1 VRHHV
6 RVTPTAITL
15 LLTSLAALVVVLT
28 RMRMLKEEKVAGM
41 TSVSTRV
48 VNLHT
53 VCGVAALGLW
63 VAMFVTGNRT
73 LGVVALPLWWVTAAA
88 GLLILV
94 RWLPARGRHSSGPV
108 ADAWG
113 DGPGLS
119 ILAHVGM
126 LVGVLIFS
134 VYLGLDKIP

>member
-1 VRHHV
+1 MRHHAC
-6 RVTPTAITL
+6 VTPTKITL
-15 LLTSLAALVVVLT
+15 LLTALAALVVVLT
-28 RMRMLKEEKVAGM
+28 RMRMVKEKAAGR
-41 TSVSTRV
+41 TSVSNRV
-48 VNLHT
+48 VNVHT
-53 VCGVAALGLW
+53 GCGVLAIGLW
-63 VAMFVTGNRT
+63 VAMFVTEDRT
-73 LGVVALPLWWVTAAA
+73 LGAVALPLWWLTVVA

-119 ILAHVGM
+119 ILAHVGL

-134 VYLGLDKIP
+134 AYLGLDKIP

>member
-1 VRHHV
+1 M
-6 RVTPTAITL
+6 TPTQITL
-15 LLTSLAALVVVLT
+15 LLTGLAALVVVLT
-28 RMRMLKEEKVAGM
+28 RVRMVKEERVAGR

-53 VCGVAALGLW
+53 LCGVVAIGLW
-63 VAMFVTGNRT
+63 VAMFVTEDRS
-73 LGVVALPLWWVTAAA
+73 LGVYALPLWWVTVVA

-126 LVGVLIFS
+126 LVGVVIFS
-134 VYLGLDKIP
+134 VYLGLDRIP

>member
-1 VRHHV
+1 MSCVS
-6 RVTPTAITL
+6 PTLITL
-15 LLTSLAALVVVLT
+15 LLTALAALVVVLT
-28 RMRMLKEEKVAGM
+28 RARMMKEEKVAGM

-48 VNLHT
+48 VNVHT
-53 VCGVAALGLW
+53 ICGVAAIALW
-63 VAMFVTGNRT
+63 VAMFVLGDRT
-73 LGVVALPLWWVTAAA
+73 LGAVALPLWWITVVA
-88 GLLILV
+88 GLAILV

-126 LVGVLIFS
+126 LVGVVIFS
-134 VYLGLDKIP
+134 VYLLLDKIP

>member
-1 VRHHV
+1 MS
-6 RVTPTAITL
+6 PSLITL
-15 LLTSLAALVVVLT
+15 LLTGLAALVVVLT
-28 RMRMLKEEKVAGM
+28 RMRMVKEGRTAAGR
-41 TSVSTRV
+41 TSVSTRL

-53 VCGVAALGLW
+53 LGGVLAIGLW
-63 VAMFVTGNRT
+63 VAMFVTGDRR
-73 LGVVALPLWWVTAAA
+73 LGAAALPLWWVTVVA

-119 ILAHVGM
+119 ILAHVGL
-126 LVGVLIFS
+126 LVGVVIFS
-134 VYLGLDKIP
+134 VYLLLDKIP

>member
-1 VRHHV
+1 M
-6 RVTPTAITL
+6 TPTAITV
-15 LLTSLAALVVVLT
+15 LLTGLAALVVVLT
-28 RMRMLKEEKVAGM
+28 RVRMIKEEKAAGM

-53 VCGVAALGLW
+53 LCGVGALGLW
-63 VAMFVTGNRT
+63 VAMLATEDRT
-73 LGVVALPLWWVTAAA
+73 LGLVALPLWWATVAA

-119 ILAHVGM
+119 ILAHVGL
-126 LVGVLIFS
+126 LVGALVFS
-134 VYLGLDKIP
+134 LYLGLDRIP